1 MTLADGET
9 NSILA
14 DDANRAGG
22 DGCHLDGSGAASLH
36 GVCDHGGDNICIL
49 LGH

>member
-1 MTLADGET
+1 MTLADRET

-36 GVCDHGGDNICIL
+36 EDYVGGAWNIGAGEL
-49 LGH
+49 